1 MTLIRLDR
9 PGGALVGTR
18 CGSGPPVL
26 LLHAGGERRTV
37 WKPIAD
43 FLAANGHQ
51 CVAYDLRGHG
61 DSGATGA
68 DELPT
73 HAQDVAAMIAAEPY
87 PLTVVGASLGGL
99 AIVLALELP
108 DVVGKIASVVLVD
121 VVPHLDRDRAR
132 AFLGELGHGIADRAL
147 VLDILDRR
155 RPQLEAATSGLSDVP
170 TAVVR
175 AERSAFNDE
184 DCAWFSEQVPHAVF
198 TPVAGAGH
206 LVARDAPAVLAE
218 VLQQHLQA
226 APVRR
231 RRTDWL
237 LERCGVKTV
246 PHPGGTLGAHLDRTA
261 DMLAAWNAKSWVVD
275 AGRLHA
281 AYGTNGFPQ
290 GFPAVTS
297 TAVRAVAGGEAERL
311 VDLYGR
317 CDRARSYPTLLT
329 DSPSIIDRH
338 TSETHPLSLEQV
350 NAFAE
355 LTAANE
361 LDVLAHCPS
370 VMAEHGPDLSRLFRR
385 WEPLLSP
392 GARQA
397 CAAMSAKVSSVG
409 GAI

>member
-9 PGGALVGTR
+9 PGAALVGTR
-18 CGSGPPVL
+18 CGDGPTVL

-37 WKPIAD
+37 WKPIAE
-43 FLAANGHQ
+43 LLVANGHQ

-99 AIVLALELP
+99 AGLLALELP
-108 DVVGKIASVVLVD
+108 DVVGKVASVVLVD

-132 AFLGELGHGIADRAL
+132 AFLNGVGHGYADRPL

-155 RPQLEAATSGLSDVP
+155 RPRLEAATSSLSGVP

-175 AERSAFNDE
+175 AERSAVADE
-184 DCAWFSEQVPHAVF
+184 DCARFSGQVPHAAF
-198 TPVAGAGH
+198 ATVAGAGH
-206 LVARDAPAVLAE
+206 LVARDAPAVLAG

-237 LERCGVKTV
+237 LARCGVNDV
-246 PHPGGTLGAHLDRTA
+246 PHPGGTLGAHLDRTG
-261 DMLAAWNAKSWVVD
+261 DMLAAWRAKAWVVD

-281 AYGTNGFPQ
+281 AYGTDGFAHGFP
-290 GFPAVTS
+290 GVSSA
-297 TAVRAVAGGEAERL
+297 AVRAVAGAEAERL
-311 VDLYGR
+311 IDLYGR
-317 CDRARSYPTLLT
+317 CDRARSYPTFLT
-329 DSPSIIDRH
+329 DSPSIIDRQ
-338 TSETHPLSLEQV
+338 TSEAHTLSLEQV
-350 NAFAE
+350 KAFAE

-370 VMAEHGPDLSRLFRR
+370 LMAEHGPDLSRLFRR

-392 GARQA
+392 GAREA
-397 CAAMSAKVSSVG
+397 CSELPETRH
-409 GAI
+409 